1 MTDIEVALAD
11 LGEIATREL
20 MKKKNPK
27 GLDEN
32 KKIARQGG
40 NVSKVARNQL
50 ERELKESAISKE
62 NNLNYKYKG
71 IPSFD
76 KLGTIP
82 K

>member
-1 MTDIEVALAD
+1 MTDIEAALAD

-20 MKKKNPK
+20 TKKKNPK
-27 GLDEN
+27 GLEDN

-50 ERELKESAISKE
+50 ESELNESVISNE
-62 NNLNYKYKG
+62 NNLNYKYIDSQK
-71 IPSFD
+71 IEN
-76 KLGTIP
+76 K